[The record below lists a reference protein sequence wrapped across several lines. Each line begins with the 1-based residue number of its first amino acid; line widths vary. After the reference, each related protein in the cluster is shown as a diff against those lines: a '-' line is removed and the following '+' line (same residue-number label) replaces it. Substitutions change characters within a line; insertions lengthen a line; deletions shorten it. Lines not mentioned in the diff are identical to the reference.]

1 MSSQDSIFKFIICGT
16 DTDIGKTLISSF
28 FVKGLNSFYWK
39 PIQSGIESQTDS
51 QTVEKLAQVSKEK
64 IIKEAYVFTKPLSPH
79 WAAEID
85 QKTINFDTLRLPKV
99 KGSLIVETAGG
110 LMVPITRNFLQI
122 DQIKQ
127 WNLPVI
133 LVCKSSLGTLNHTL
147 LSIEALKRRNI
158 EILGLVV
165 NGEKQLIENVS
176 AARREAEGAFGSSE
190 VYLEKL
196 VSKARHVEIQIIGDC
211 HGNVVHLYERDCTVQ
226 RRHQKVIERAPA
238 VYLNSTSRQS
248 LCSEAIKVA
257 TAANY
262 RNAGTVEFL
271 QDADNGEFSLAVPL
285 RDKAGHFGGANIKCC
300 NHDIIALFLWSCR
313 ATVDRLFRPLTED
326 CAVR

>member
-1 MSSQDSIFKFIICGT
+1 MSSHNNIFKFIICGT

-39 PIQSGIESQTDS
+39 PIQSGIELQTDS

-85 QKTINFDTLRLPKV
+85 QKIINFNKLRLPKV
-99 KGSLIVETAGG
+99 QDSLIVETAGG

-133 LVCKSSLGTLNHTL
+133 LVCKSSLGTLNHAL

-158 EILGLVV
+158 EIFGLIV
-165 NGEKQLIENVS
+165 NGEKHLDNPKTLVDFSGIPLI
-176 AARREAEGAFGSSE
+176 AEFPYIPKVDSNNLDILWKE
-190 VYLEKL
+190 LNIKNKL
-196 VSKARHVEIQIIGDC
+196 VSI
-211 HGNVVHLYERDCTVQ
+211 
-226 RRHQKVIERAPA
+226 
-238 VYLNSTSRQS
+238 LNSK
-248 LCSEAIKVA
+248 AI
-257 TAANY
+257 
-262 RNAGTVEFL
+262 
-271 QDADNGEFSLAVPL
+271 
-285 RDKAGHFGGANIKCC
+285 
-300 NHDIIALFLWSCR
+300 
-313 ATVDRLFRPLTED
+313 
-326 CAVR
+326 

>member
-1 MSSQDSIFKFIICGT
+1 MKSMNRIFKFIICGT

-28 FVKGLNSFYWK
+28 FVRGLNSFYWK

-79 WAAEID
+79 WASEID
-85 QKTINFDTLRLPKV
+85 KKTINLDTLGIPKV
-99 KGSLIVETAGG
+99 KGSLIIETAGG

-158 EILGLVV
+158 EIFGLVI
-165 NGEKQLIENVS
+165 NGEKHLDNPKTLVEFSGIPLITEFPYIKKIDS
-176 AARREAEGAFGSSE
+176 KSFDILWKELGIRDR
-190 VYLEKL
+190 L
-196 VSKARHVEIQIIGDC
+196 VS
-211 HGNVVHLYERDCTVQ
+211 L
-226 RRHQKVIERAPA
+226 
-238 VYLNSTSRQS
+238 LNAKIS
-248 LCSEAIKVA
+248 
-257 TAANY
+257 
-262 RNAGTVEFL
+262 
-271 QDADNGEFSLAVPL
+271 
-285 RDKAGHFGGANIKCC
+285 
-300 NHDIIALFLWSCR
+300 
-313 ATVDRLFRPLTED
+313 
-326 CAVR
+326 

>member
-1 MSSQDSIFKFIICGT
+1 MMLKDSIFKFIICGT

-51 QTVEKLAQVSKEK
+51 QTVEKLAQLSKEK

-85 QKTINFDTLRLPKV
+85 RKTINFEKLRLPKV
-99 KGSLIVETAGG
+99 QGSLIVETAGG

-147 LSIEALKRRNI
+147 LSIECLKRRNI

-165 NGEKQLIENVS
+165 NGEKHLDNPKTLVDFSGIPLITEFPYIKKMDSNNLDILWK
-176 AARREAEGAFGSSE
+176 E
-190 VYLEKL
+190 LDIKNKL
-196 VSKARHVEIQIIGDC
+196 IS
-211 HGNVVHLYERDCTVQ
+211 
-226 RRHQKVIERAPA
+226 
-238 VYLNSTSRQS
+238 
-248 LCSEAIKVA
+248 
-257 TAANY
+257 
-262 RNAGTVEFL
+262 
-271 QDADNGEFSLAVPL
+271 
-285 RDKAGHFGGANIKCC
+285 
-300 NHDIIALFLWSCR
+300 
-313 ATVDRLFRPLTED
+313 LFRKS
-326 CAVR
+326 

>member
-1 MSSQDSIFKFIICGT
+1 MRIQDSVFKFIICGT

-51 QTVEKLAQVSKEK
+51 QTVEKLAQLSKEK

-85 QKTINFDTLRLPKV
+85 QKTINFEKLRLPKV
-99 KGSLIVETAGG
+99 QSSLIVETAGG

-147 LSIEALKRRNI
+147 LSIEALRRRKI

-165 NGEKQLIENVS
+165 NGEKHLDNPRTLFDFSGIPLI
-176 AARREAEGAFGSSE
+176 AEFPYIKKIDSNNLDILWKE
-190 VYLEKL
+190 LDIKNKL
-196 VSKARHVEIQIIGDC
+196 IS
-211 HGNVVHLYERDCTVQ
+211 L
-226 RRHQKVIERAPA
+226 
-238 VYLNSTSRQS
+238 LNSKIS
-248 LCSEAIKVA
+248 
-257 TAANY
+257 
-262 RNAGTVEFL
+262 
-271 QDADNGEFSLAVPL
+271 
-285 RDKAGHFGGANIKCC
+285 
-300 NHDIIALFLWSCR
+300 
-313 ATVDRLFRPLTED
+313 
-326 CAVR
+326 

>member
-1 MSSQDSIFKFIICGT
+1 MSSHNNIFKFIICGT

-51 QTVEKLAQVSKEK
+51 QTIVKLAQLSKEK

-85 QKTINFDTLRLPKV
+85 QKTINFEKLRLPKV
-99 KGSLIVETAGG
+99 QGSLIVETAGG

-133 LVCKSSLGTLNHTL
+133 IVCKSSLGTLNHTL
-147 LSIEALKRRNI
+147 LSIESLKRRNI

-165 NGEKQLIENVS
+165 NGEKHLDNPRTLVDFSGIPLI
-176 AARREAEGAFGSSE
+176 AEFP
-190 VYLEKL
+190 YIEKMDSNNL
-196 VSKARHVEIQIIGDC
+196 DILWKELDIKNKLIS
-211 HGNVVHLYERDCTVQ
+211 L
-226 RRHQKVIERAPA
+226 
-238 VYLNSTSRQS
+238 LNSKIS
-248 LCSEAIKVA
+248 
-257 TAANY
+257 
-262 RNAGTVEFL
+262 
-271 QDADNGEFSLAVPL
+271 
-285 RDKAGHFGGANIKCC
+285 
-300 NHDIIALFLWSCR
+300 
-313 ATVDRLFRPLTED
+313 
-326 CAVR
+326 

>member
-1 MSSQDSIFKFIICGT
+1 MSNSVSIFQFIVCGT

-28 FVKGLNSFYWK
+28 FVRGLNSFYWK

-51 QTVEKLAQVSKEK
+51 QTVKKLALVSKEK

-85 QKTINFDTLRLPKV
+85 KETINLDMLKLPKV

-127 WNLPVI
+127 WGLPVI

-158 EILGLVV
+158 KILGLVI
-165 NGEKQLIENVS
+165 NGEKHLDNPKTLFEFSGIPIITEFPSIQNIDSNNLDILWKELDIKN
-176 AARREAEGAFGSSE
+176 
-190 VYLEKL
+190 KL
-196 VSKARHVEIQIIGDC
+196 VS
-211 HGNVVHLYERDCTVQ
+211 L
-226 RRHQKVIERAPA
+226 
-238 VYLNSTSRQS
+238 LNSKTS
-248 LCSEAIKVA
+248 
-257 TAANY
+257 
-262 RNAGTVEFL
+262 
-271 QDADNGEFSLAVPL
+271 
-285 RDKAGHFGGANIKCC
+285 
-300 NHDIIALFLWSCR
+300 
-313 ATVDRLFRPLTED
+313 
-326 CAVR
+326 

>member
-1 MSSQDSIFKFIICGT
+1 MNGIDSIFKFIICGT

-28 FVKGLNSFYWK
+28 FVRGLNSFYWK

-51 QTVEKLAQVSKEK
+51 QTVKTLAQVSKDK

-85 QKTINFDTLRLPKV
+85 HETINFDMLRLPKV
-99 KGSLIVETAGG
+99 NGPLIVETAGG
-110 LMVPITRNFLQI
+110 LMVPLTRNFLQI

-165 NGEKQLIENVS
+165 NGEKHLDNPKTLVEFSGIPLITEFPHIKKMDSNNLDILWK
-176 AARREAEGAFGSSE
+176 E
-190 VYLEKL
+190 LDIKNKL
-196 VSKARHVEIQIIGDC
+196 IS
-211 HGNVVHLYERDCTVQ
+211 L
-226 RRHQKVIERAPA
+226 
-238 VYLNSTSRQS
+238 LNSKIS
-248 LCSEAIKVA
+248 
-257 TAANY
+257 
-262 RNAGTVEFL
+262 
-271 QDADNGEFSLAVPL
+271 
-285 RDKAGHFGGANIKCC
+285 
-300 NHDIIALFLWSCR
+300 
-313 ATVDRLFRPLTED
+313 
-326 CAVR
+326 

>member
-1 MSSQDSIFKFIICGT
+1 MSSDKNIFKFIICGT

-51 QTVEKLAQVSKEK
+51 QTVEKLARVSKEK

-85 QKTINFDTLRLPKV
+85 QKTINFDKLRLPKV
-99 KGSLIVETAGG
+99 QGSLIVETAGG

-147 LSIEALKRRNI
+147 LSIEALKQRNI

-165 NGEKQLIENVS
+165 NGEKHLDNPKTLVDFSGIPLI
-176 AARREAEGAFGSSE
+176 AEFPYIKKIDSNNLDILWKE
-190 VYLEKL
+190 LDIKNKL
-196 VSKARHVEIQIIGDC
+196 IS
-211 HGNVVHLYERDCTVQ
+211 L
-226 RRHQKVIERAPA
+226 
-238 VYLNSTSRQS
+238 LNSK
-248 LCSEAIKVA
+248 I
-257 TAANY
+257 N
-262 RNAGTVEFL
+262 
-271 QDADNGEFSLAVPL
+271 
-285 RDKAGHFGGANIKCC
+285 
-300 NHDIIALFLWSCR
+300 
-313 ATVDRLFRPLTED
+313 
-326 CAVR
+326 

>member
-1 MSSQDSIFKFIICGT
+1 MSSHKNIFKFIICGT

-51 QTVEKLAQVSKEK
+51 QTVEKLAQVRKEK

-85 QKTINFDTLRLPKV
+85 QKTINFDKLRLPKV
-99 KGSLIVETAGG
+99 QGSLIIETAGG

-122 DQIKQ
+122 DQIKE

-147 LSIEALKRRNI
+147 LSIEALKQRNI

-165 NGEKQLIENVS
+165 NGEKHLDNPKTLVDFSGIPLI
-176 AARREAEGAFGSSE
+176 AEFPYIKKMDSNNLDILWKE
-190 VYLEKL
+190 LEIKNKL
-196 VSKARHVEIQIIGDC
+196 IS
-211 HGNVVHLYERDCTVQ
+211 L
-226 RRHQKVIERAPA
+226 
-238 VYLNSTSRQS
+238 LNSKIS
-248 LCSEAIKVA
+248 
-257 TAANY
+257 
-262 RNAGTVEFL
+262 
-271 QDADNGEFSLAVPL
+271 
-285 RDKAGHFGGANIKCC
+285 
-300 NHDIIALFLWSCR
+300 
-313 ATVDRLFRPLTED
+313 
-326 CAVR
+326 